1 MASKNKRLK
10 VDPNAIRKQV
20 SDSLSQEKCLREKID
35 EITSLTL
42 TSEAD
47 NFLVEAFLVCR
58 FGFRKVAEV
67 ASMVSSIKFLPN
79 SVAIQKISV
88 SLGISTEEAK
98 DAFDLF
104 FKVKVFDDNKERFIE
119 PRVITPP
126 TSVCLDC
133 QQQLVQHHPS
143 TDVRIYTLKG
153 FVKGEKWSLRCNG
166 CQTTYNYNKYGS
178 RANGWKLY
186 ANERNLVESSDCCYL
201 ERKVF
206 DWMGS
211 LRYDSSRIVL

>member
-67 ASMVSSIKFLPN
+67 ASMVSSIKCLPN

-104 FKVKVFDDNKERFIE
+104 FKVKVFDDNKEGFIE

-153 FVKGEKWSLRCNG
+153 FVKGEK
-166 CQTTYNYNKYGS
+166 
-178 RANGWKLY
+178 
-186 ANERNLVESSDCCYL
+186 
-201 ERKVF
+201 
-206 DWMGS
+206 
-211 LRYDSSRIVL
+211 

>member
-1 MASKNKRLK
+1 
-10 VDPNAIRKQV
+10 
-20 SDSLSQEKCLREKID
+20 LREKID

-98 DAFDLF
+98 
-104 FKVKVFDDNKERFIE
+104 
-119 PRVITPP
+119 
-126 TSVCLDC
+126 VC
-133 QQQLVQHHPS
+133 
-143 TDVRIYTLKG
+143 
-153 FVKGEKWSLRCNG
+153 F
-166 CQTTYNYNKYGS
+166 
-178 RANGWKLY
+178 
-186 ANERNLVESSDCCYL
+186 
-201 ERKVF
+201 
-206 DWMGS
+206 
-211 LRYDSSRIVL
+211 

>member
-47 NFLVEAFLVCR
+47 NFLIEAFLVCR

-79 SVAIQKISV
+79 SVAIQKTS
-88 SLGISTEEAK
+88 
-98 DAFDLF
+98 DLH
-104 FKVKVFDDNKERFIE
+104 R
-119 PRVITPP
+119 RG
-126 TSVCLDC
+126 
-133 QQQLVQHHPS
+133 
-143 TDVRIYTLKG
+143 KG
-153 FVKGEKWSLRCNG
+153 CF
-166 CQTTYNYNKYGS
+166 
-178 RANGWKLY
+178 
-186 ANERNLVESSDCCYL
+186 
-201 ERKVF
+201 
-206 DWMGS
+206 
-211 LRYDSSRIVL
+211 